1 MRHFPDAVQYHYNQ
15 FPDKI
20 NLSAHR
26 LLKPLSAAA
35 AGLAR
40 YDQILQT
47 MHNSEILLAPLR
59 NREAVISSRI
69 EGTISTIDDVLNYEA
84 DMKQAKEAPN
94 NSYDKKDT
102 QEVSLYS
109 RALLQAQ
116 EALKHG
122 APLNSFL
129 IRQIHQ
135 LLLEHGR
142 GAHLSPGSFKTEQN
156 YLGSKNNEISFVPIS
171 PALLPQGI
179 DRLFA
184 YINHDGSDE
193 LIKAAIAHVEFEAL
207 HPFKDG
213 NGRIGRMLIPL
224 MLWRF
229 GRISSPCF
237 YISDYFDRHRDA
249 YIQAMRN
256 VSGQSAWTEWV
267 IFFLHAMD
275 YQAQANLDKAN
286 SIRQLYDSLKEPF
299 RQLLKSEYY
308 IKALDFLFTEPV
320 FDNSTFTDEKNSGI
334 PSRIA
339 TRFTQSLKG
348 QVYLKTLREGVGRRP
363 ARYSFEP
370 LMEIL
375 RV

>member
-1 MRHFPDAVQYHYNQ
+1 MQHFPDAVHYHYDQ
-15 FPDKI
+15 FPEKI
-20 NLSAHR
+20 DLSAHR

-59 NREAVISSRI
+59 NREAIISSRI

-84 DMKQAKEAPN
+84 DIKQAKEEPGSGYNKNDA
-94 NSYDKKDT
+94 

-109 RALLQAQ
+109 HALHQAQ
-116 EALKHG
+116 DALKNG

-135 LLLEHGR
+135 SLLEHGR

-156 YLGSKNNEISFVPIS
+156 YLGTKNNEISFVPIS

-179 DRLFA
+179 DRFFA
-184 YINHDGSDE
+184 YINRDDSDR
-193 LIKAAIAHVEFEAL
+193 LIKTAIAHVEFEAL

-229 GRISSPCF
+229 GLISSPCF
-237 YISDYFDRHRDA
+237 YISDYFDQNRDA
-249 YIQAMRN
+249 YIQTMRN
-256 VSGQSAWTEWV
+256 VSEHGAWTEWV
-267 IFFLHAMD
+267 VFFLHAME
-275 YQAQANLDKAN
+275 YQAQANLAKAN
-286 SIRQLYDSLKEPF
+286 NIRQLYESLKEPF
-299 RQLLKSEYY
+299 RLLLNSEYY
-308 IKALDFLFTEPV
+308 INALDFLFTVPI
-320 FDNSTFTDEKNSGI
+320 FDNNTFTDERNSGI
-334 PSRIA
+334 SSRIA
-339 TRFTQSLKG
+339 TRFTQNLKG
-348 QVYLKTLREGVGRRP
+348 QGYLKTLREGVGRRP

-370 LMEIL
+370 LMQIL